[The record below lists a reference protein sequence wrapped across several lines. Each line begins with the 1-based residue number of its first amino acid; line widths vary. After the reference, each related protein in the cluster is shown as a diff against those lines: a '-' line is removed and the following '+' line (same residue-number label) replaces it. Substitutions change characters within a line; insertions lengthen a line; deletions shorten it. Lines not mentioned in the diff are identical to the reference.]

1 MKLIKTPS
9 ILILCL
15 FAALSPSCKKVEVT
29 PPTPTTQVEEVPPA
43 LTARAEGEPSAP
55 AANRLPDFS
64 WDRVPLYMHIRK
76 AQNFTED
83 EIKYLATFPLVT
95 FEKTTGS
102 QTFKSTEDGTLA
114 AAKAVKE
121 INPSTKILYYRNVF
135 VHYGSYKANA
145 EIDKMPGAFL
155 VGRNGKT
162 KLIRGKCEAYDL
174 TNPQVREWWVAHA
187 KQLCA
192 DPVIDGVFLDAI
204 DKVLKLNY
212 LKRDIGEKKK
222 AALVEGY
229 KTMMT
234 ETRQAIGP
242 DKIMLANVLRV
253 GIPDNGLEAIK
264 QFDGS
269 YIENFEGTGDKGY
282 LATGIEAFQK
292 VAREGFM
299 IAFTA
304 GLSEMQAEDG
314 EMNPENMDEVRKGLG
329 KNEDY
334 SKRFNYLLAMF
345 LVCAEKH
352 SYFLA
357 HDGYHAFKKNKFWMK
372 RPAEFDRPL
381 GPPKG
386 PAVQDGYIYTR
397 EFAHA
402 KVRVDIE
409 NEVGEIEWLEPATGV
424 AVSVKGSAPSHAQET
439 PKQKQFKKLDADKS
453 GTLTMAEYISIN
465 PGPVREAAFAA
476 LNTDKDDSLS
486 LVEFSTPVKK

>member
-1 MKLIKTPS
+1 
-9 ILILCL
+9 
-15 FAALSPSCKKVEVT
+15 
-29 PPTPTTQVEEVPPA
+29 
-43 LTARAEGEPSAP
+43 
-55 AANRLPDFS
+55 
-64 WDRVPLYMHIRK
+64 MHIRK
-76 AQNFTED
+76 ATNFTED

-102 QTFKSTEDGTLA
+102 QTFQSTEDGTLA

-121 INPSTKILYYRNVF
+121 INPSTKILYYRNVI
-135 VHYGSYKANA
+135 VHWNTYKANA
-145 EIDKMPGAFL
+145 EIEKIPGAFL
-155 VGRNGKT
+155 VGSNGKT
-162 KLIRGKCEAYDL
+162 NLVRGMNEAYDL
-174 TNPQVREWWVAHA
+174 TNPQVREWWIRHA
-187 KQLCA
+187 KQMCA
-192 DPVIDGVFLDAI
+192 DPLIDGLFLDAI
-204 DKVLKLNY
+204 DKVLKNSY

-253 GIPDNGLEAIK
+253 GIPDSGLEAIK

-269 YIENFEGTGDKGY
+269 YIENFEGTGDKEAKKKY

-292 VAREGFM
+292 AAREGFM

-304 GLSEMQAEDG
+304 GLSEMKTEDG
-314 EMNPENMDEVRKGLG
+314 ELNPENMDEIRKGLG

-357 HDGYHAFKKNKFWMK
+357 HDSYVASKKNKVWMK

-402 KVRVDIE
+402 KVRLDIE
-409 NEVGEIEWLEPATGV
+409 NEVGQIEWLEPE
-424 AVSVKGSAPSHAQET
+424 K
-439 PKQKQFKKLDADKS
+439 
-453 GTLTMAEYISIN
+453 I
-465 PGPVREAAFAA
+465 
-476 LNTDKDDSLS
+476 
-486 LVEFSTPVKK
+486 

>member
-9 ILILCL
+9 ILFLAL
-15 FAALSPSCKKVEVT
+15 FAAL
-29 PPTPTTQVEEVPPA
+29 A
-43 LTARAEGEPSAP
+43 ITAHAEGEPSVPAP
-55 AANRLPDFS
+55 NHLPEFS

-76 AQNFTED
+76 AKNFTQD

-102 QTFKSTEDGTLA
+102 ETFKCTEDGTLA

-121 INPSTKILYYRNVF
+121 INPSTKILYYRNVT
-135 VHYGSYKANA
+135 VHYGTYKANA
-145 EIDKMPGAFL
+145 EIDKVPGAFL
-155 VGRNGKT
+155 VGKEGKT
-162 KLIRGKCEAYDL
+162 KLNLNGKYEAYDL
-174 TNPQVREWWVAHA
+174 NDPQVREWWVGNV

-192 DPVIDGVFLDAI
+192 DPLIDGVFLDGI
-204 DKVLKLNY
+204 VKVLSLGY
-212 LKRDIGEKKK
+212 MVRDIGKERK

-253 GIPDNGLEAIK
+253 GTPDNGLEAIK

-269 YIENFEGTGDKGY
+269 YLEHFETFGEKVASRNY
-282 LATGIEAFQK
+282 LARSIETFQK
-292 VAREGFM
+292 AAREGYM
-299 IAFTA
+299 IAMTV
-304 GLSEMQAEDG
+304 GLSEMDTEDG
-314 EMNPENMDEVRKGLG
+314 ERNLHKTDEIRKGLG
-329 KNEDY
+329 ENEDY
-334 SKRFNYLLAMF
+334 SKRLNYLLSLF

-357 HDGYHAFKKNKFWMK
+357 HDGYHAFKKNKVWMT

-409 NEVGEIEWLEPATGV
+409 SEVGEIEWIEPE
-424 AVSVKGSAPSHAQET
+424 KP
-439 PKQKQFKKLDADKS
+439 
-453 GTLTMAEYISIN
+453 
-465 PGPVREAAFAA
+465 
-476 LNTDKDDSLS
+476 
-486 LVEFSTPVKK
+486 

>member
-1 MKLIKTPS
+1 MKFIKKTS
-9 ILILCL
+9 TICLALC
-15 FAALSPSCKKVEVT
+15 AALSPSCKKAEVT
-29 PPTPTTQVEEVPPA
+29 PPTPTAQVQEAPSAP
-43 LTARAEGEPSAP
+43 TAQVAEEPSAP
-55 AANRLPDFS
+55 AANHLPEFS

-76 AQNFTED
+76 AKNFTQD

-102 QTFKSTEDGTLA
+102 ETYQSTEDGTLA

-121 INPSTKILYYRNVF
+121 INPSTKVLYYRNVT
-135 VHYGSYKANA
+135 VHYGTYKANA
-145 EIDKMPGAFL
+145 EIDKVPGAFL
-155 VGRNGKT
+155 VGKEGKT
-162 KLIRGKCEAYDL
+162 KLNLNGKYEAYDL
-174 TNPQVREWWVAHA
+174 NDPQVREWWVGNV

-192 DPVIDGVFLDAI
+192 DPLIDGVFLDGI
-204 DKVLKLNY
+204 VKVLSQGY
-212 LKRDIGEKKK
+212 MVRDIGKERK

-229 KTMMT
+229 KTMIT

-253 GIPDNGLEAIK
+253 GTPDNGLEAIK

-269 YIENFEGTGDKGY
+269 YLEHFETFGEKVASRNY
-282 LATGIEAFQK
+282 LAQSIETFQK
-292 VAREGFM
+292 AAREGYM
-299 IAFTA
+299 IAMTV
-304 GLSEMQAEDG
+304 GLSEMNTEDG
-314 EMNPENMDEVRKGLG
+314 ERNLHKTDEIRKGLG
-329 KNEDY
+329 ENEDY
-334 SKRFNYLLAMF
+334 NKRLNYLLSLF

-357 HDGYHAFKKNKFWMK
+357 HDGYHAFKKNKVWMT

-409 NEVGEIEWLEPATGV
+409 NEVGEIEWIEPE
-424 AVSVKGSAPSHAQET
+424 KP
-439 PKQKQFKKLDADKS
+439 
-453 GTLTMAEYISIN
+453 
-465 PGPVREAAFAA
+465 
-476 LNTDKDDSLS
+476 
-486 LVEFSTPVKK
+486 

>member
-9 ILILCL
+9 ILFLAL
-15 FAALSPSCKKVEVT
+15 FAAL
-29 PPTPTTQVEEVPPA
+29 A
-43 LTARAEGEPSAP
+43 LLAHAEGEPSVP
-55 AANRLPDFS
+55 AANHLPEFS

-76 AQNFTED
+76 AKNFTED

-102 QTFKSTEDGTLA
+102 ETYQSTEDGTLA

-121 INPSTKILYYRNVF
+121 INPSTKVLYYRNVT
-135 VHYGSYKANA
+135 VHYGTYKANA
-145 EIDKMPGAFL
+145 EIDKVPGAFL
-155 VGRNGKT
+155 VGKEGKT
-162 KLIRGKCEAYDL
+162 KLNLNGKYEAYDL
-174 TNPQVREWWVAHA
+174 NDPQVREWWVGNV

-192 DPVIDGVFLDAI
+192 DPVIDGVFLDGI
-204 DKVLKLNY
+204 VKVLSLGY
-212 LKRDIGEKKK
+212 MVRDIGKERK

-253 GIPDNGLEAIK
+253 GTPDNGLEAIK

-269 YIENFEGTGDKGY
+269 YLEHFETFGEKVASRNY
-282 LATGIEAFQK
+282 LAQSIETFQK
-292 VAREGFM
+292 AAREGYM
-299 IAFTA
+299 IAMTV
-304 GLSEMQAEDG
+304 GLSEMDTEDG
-314 EMNPENMDEVRKGLG
+314 ERNLHKTDEIRKGLG
-329 KNEDY
+329 ANEDY
-334 SKRFNYLLAMF
+334 SKRLTYLLSLF

-357 HDGYHAFKKNKFWMK
+357 HDGYHAFKKNKVWMT

-386 PAVQDGYIYTR
+386 PAVQDGFIYTR

-402 KVRVDIE
+402 KVRVDID
-409 NEVGEIEWLEPATGV
+409 NQVGEIEWLEPG
-424 AVSVKGSAPSHAQET
+424 K
-439 PKQKQFKKLDADKS
+439 
-453 GTLTMAEYISIN
+453 N
-465 PGPVREAAFAA
+465 
-476 LNTDKDDSLS
+476 
-486 LVEFSTPVKK
+486 

>member
-1 MKLIKTPS
+1 MTKPS
-9 ILILCL
+9 TVFLAVS
-15 FAALSPSCKKVEVT
+15 AAL
-29 PPTPTTQVEEVPPA
+29 A
-43 LTARAEGEPSAP
+43 LTAHAADPLP
-55 AANRLPDFS
+55 AQEVNRMPAFS

-102 QTFKSTEDGTLA
+102 ETFQSSEDGTLA

-135 VHYGSYKANA
+135 VHYGTYKANA

-155 VGRNGKT
+155 VGREGKT
-162 KLIRGKCEAYDL
+162 KLVRGKCEAYDL
-174 TNPQVREWWVAHA
+174 TNPQVREWWVGHA
-187 KQLCA
+187 KQICA

-204 DKVLKLNY
+204 DKVLKLSY
-212 LKRDIGEKKK
+212 LKRDIGKEKK
-222 AALVEGY
+222 AALAEGY

-234 ETRQAIGP
+234 ETRQAVGP

-304 GLSEMQAEDG
+304 GLSEMQTEDG

-329 KNEDY
+329 ANDDY
-334 SKRFNYLLAMF
+334 SKRFNYLLSLF

-357 HDGYHAFKKNKFWMK
+357 HDGYHAHKKNKVWMT

-381 GPPKG
+381 GAPKG
-386 PAVQDGYIYTR
+386 PAVQEGYIYTR

-409 NEVGEIEWLEPATGV
+409 NEVGEIEWIEPE
-424 AVSVKGSAPSHAQET
+424 K
-439 PKQKQFKKLDADKS
+439 
-453 GTLTMAEYISIN
+453 I
-465 PGPVREAAFAA
+465 
-476 LNTDKDDSLS
+476 
-486 LVEFSTPVKK
+486 

>member
-9 ILILCL
+9 ILFLGL
-15 FAALSPSCKKVEVT
+15 FAAL
-29 PPTPTTQVEEVPPA
+29 A
-43 LTARAEGEPSAP
+43 ITAHAEGEPSAP
-55 AANRLPDFS
+55 AANHLPEFS

-76 AQNFTED
+76 AKNFTED

-102 QTFKSTEDGTLA
+102 ETFKSTEDGTLA

-121 INPSTKILYYRNVF
+121 INPSTKVLYYRNVT
-135 VHYGSYKANA
+135 VHYGTYKANA
-145 EIDKMPGAFL
+145 EIDKVPGAFL
-155 VGRNGKT
+155 VGKEGKT
-162 KLIRGKCEAYDL
+162 KLNLNGKYEAYDL
-174 TNPQVREWWVAHA
+174 NDPQVREWWVGNV

-192 DPVIDGVFLDAI
+192 DPVIDGVFLDGI
-204 DKVLKLNY
+204 VKVLSLGY
-212 LKRDIGEKKK
+212 MVRDIGKERK

-253 GIPDNGLEAIK
+253 GTPDNGLEAIK

-269 YIENFEGTGDKGY
+269 YLEHFETFGEKVASRNY
-282 LATGIEAFQK
+282 LAKSIETFQK
-292 VAREGFM
+292 AAREGYM
-299 IAFTA
+299 IAMTV
-304 GLSEMQAEDG
+304 GLSEMDTEDG
-314 EMNPENMDEVRKGLG
+314 ERNLHKTDEIRKGLG
-329 KNEDY
+329 ANEDY
-334 SKRFNYLLAMF
+334 SKRLTYLLSLF

-357 HDGYHAFKKNKFWMK
+357 HDGYHAFKKNKVWMT

-386 PAVQDGYIYTR
+386 PAVQDGFIYTR

-402 KVRVDIE
+402 KVRVDID
-409 NEVGEIEWLEPATGV
+409 NQVGEIEWLEPG
-424 AVSVKGSAPSHAQET
+424 K
-439 PKQKQFKKLDADKS
+439 
-453 GTLTMAEYISIN
+453 N
-465 PGPVREAAFAA
+465 
-476 LNTDKDDSLS
+476 
-486 LVEFSTPVKK
+486 

>member
-1 MKLIKTPS
+1 MKLIKKPS
-9 ILILCL
+9 ILFLAL
-15 FAALSPSCKKVEVT
+15 FAAL
-29 PPTPTTQVEEVPPA
+29 A
-43 LTARAEGEPSAP
+43 LLAHAEGEPSVP
-55 AANRLPDFS
+55 AANHLPEFS

-76 AQNFTED
+76 AKNFTED

-102 QTFKSTEDGTLA
+102 ETFKSTEDGTLA

-121 INPSTKILYYRNVF
+121 INPSTKVLYYRNVI
-135 VHYGSYKANA
+135 VHWGTYKTNA

-155 VGRNGKT
+155 VGKEGKT
-162 KLIRGKCEAYDL
+162 KLNWGKTEAYDL
-174 TNPQVREWWVAHA
+174 TNPQFRELWVGNV

-192 DPVIDGVFLDAI
+192 DPVIDGVFLDGI
-204 DKVLKLNY
+204 VKVLSLGY
-212 LKRDIGEKKK
+212 LVRDIGKERK
-222 AALVEGY
+222 AAVVEGY

-253 GIPDNGLEAIK
+253 GTPDNGLEAIK

-269 YIENFEGTGDKGY
+269 YLEHFETFGEKVASRNY
-282 LATGIEAFQK
+282 LAQSIETFQK
-292 VAREGFM
+292 AAREGYM
-299 IAFTA
+299 IAMTV
-304 GLSEMQAEDG
+304 GLG
-314 EMNPENMDEVRKGLG
+314 EMNTEEGDRNLHKTDEIRKGLAA
-329 KNEDY
+329 NEDY
-334 SKRFNYLLAMF
+334 NKRLNYLLSLF

-357 HDGYHAFKKNKFWMK
+357 HDGYHAHKNNKVWMT

-402 KVRVDIE
+402 KVRVDID
-409 NEVGEIEWLEPATGV
+409 NQVGEIEWIEPE
-424 AVSVKGSAPSHAQET
+424 K
-439 PKQKQFKKLDADKS
+439 
-453 GTLTMAEYISIN
+453 N
-465 PGPVREAAFAA
+465 
-476 LNTDKDDSLS
+476 
-486 LVEFSTPVKK
+486 

>member
-1 MKLIKTPS
+1 MNPLIKKPS
-9 ILILCL
+9 FLCL
-15 FAALSPSCKKVEVT
+15 ALFAT
-29 PPTPTTQVEEVPPA
+29 FA
-43 LTARAEGEPSAP
+43 LTAHAEGEPSAP
-55 AANRLPDFS
+55 AANHLPEFS

-76 AQNFTED
+76 AKNFTQD

-102 QTFKSTEDGTLA
+102 ETFKCTEDGTLA

-121 INPSTKILYYRNVF
+121 INPSTKILYYRNVT
-135 VHYGSYKANA
+135 VHYGTYKANA
-145 EIDKMPGAFL
+145 EIDKVPGAFL
-155 VGRNGKT
+155 VGKEGKT
-162 KLIRGKCEAYDL
+162 KLNLNGKYEAYDL
-174 TNPQVREWWVAHA
+174 NDPQVREWWVGNV

-192 DPVIDGVFLDAI
+192 DPLIDGVFLDGI
-204 DKVLKLNY
+204 VKVLSLGY
-212 LKRDIGEKKK
+212 MVRDIGKERK

-253 GIPDNGLEAIK
+253 GTPDNGLEAIK

-269 YIENFEGTGDKGY
+269 YLEHFETFGEKVASRNY
-282 LATGIEAFQK
+282 LAQSIETFQK
-292 VAREGFM
+292 AAREGYM
-299 IAFTA
+299 IAMTV
-304 GLSEMQAEDG
+304 GLSEMDTEDG
-314 EMNPENMDEVRKGLG
+314 ERNLHKTDEIRKGLG
-329 KNEDY
+329 ENEDY
-334 SKRFNYLLAMF
+334 SKRLNYLLSLF

-357 HDGYHAFKKNKFWMK
+357 HDGFHAFKKNKVWMT

-409 NEVGEIEWLEPATGV
+409 SEVGEIEWIEPE
-424 AVSVKGSAPSHAQET
+424 KP
-439 PKQKQFKKLDADKS
+439 
-453 GTLTMAEYISIN
+453 
-465 PGPVREAAFAA
+465 
-476 LNTDKDDSLS
+476 
-486 LVEFSTPVKK
+486 

>member
-1 MKLIKTPS
+1 VARAQARATFPKYKMNPLIKKSS
-9 ILILCL
+9 ILFLAL
-15 FAALSPSCKKVEVT
+15 FAALAIT
-29 PPTPTTQVEEVPPA
+29 AHAAEE
-43 LTARAEGEPSAP
+43 TSAP
-55 AANRLPDFS
+55 AANRLPEFS

-76 AQNFTED
+76 ATNFTED

-102 QTFKSTEDGTLA
+102 QTFKCTEDGTLA

-135 VHYGSYKANA
+135 VHWGTYKTNA

-155 VGRNGKT
+155 VGKEGKT
-162 KLIRGKCEAYDL
+162 KLNFGKNEAYDL
-174 TNPQVREWWVAHA
+174 TNPQFREMWVGNV

-192 DPVIDGVFLDAI
+192 DPLIDGVFADGI
-204 DKVLKLNY
+204 VKVLSLGY
-212 LKRDIGEKKK
+212 LVRDIGKERK
-222 AALVEGY
+222 AAVVEGY

-253 GIPDNGLEAIK
+253 GTPDNGLEAIK

-269 YIENFEGTGDKGY
+269 YLEHFETFGEKVASRNY
-282 LATGIEAFQK
+282 LAQSIETFQK
-292 VAREGFM
+292 AAREGYM
-299 IAFTA
+299 IAMTV
-304 GLSEMQAEDG
+304 GLSEMNTADG
-314 EMNPENMDEVRKGLG
+314 ERNLHKTDEIRKGLG
-329 KNEDY
+329 ANEDY
-334 SKRFNYLLAMF
+334 NKRLNYLLSLF

-357 HDGYHAFKKNKFWMK
+357 HDGYHAHKNNKVWMT

-409 NEVGEIEWLEPATGV
+409 NEVGEIEWIEP
-424 AVSVKGSAPSHAQET
+424 E
-439 PKQKQFKKLDADKS
+439 KK
-453 GTLTMAEYISIN
+453 
-465 PGPVREAAFAA
+465 
-476 LNTDKDDSLS
+476 
-486 LVEFSTPVKK
+486 

>member
-1 MKLIKTPS
+1 MNQLIKTPS
-9 ILILCL
+9 ILFLAL
-15 FAALSPSCKKVEVT
+15 FAAFS
-29 PPTPTTQVEEVPPA
+29 
-43 LTARAEGEPSAP
+43 LTAHAEGESSVP

-102 QTFKSTEDGTLA
+102 ETFQSTEDGTLA

-121 INPSTKILYYRNVF
+121 INPSTKVLYYRNVT
-135 VHYGSYKANA
+135 VHYGTYKANA
-145 EIDKMPGAFL
+145 EIDKVPGAFL
-155 VGRNGKT
+155 VGKEGKT
-162 KLIRGKCEAYDL
+162 KLNLNGKYEAYDL
-174 TNPQVREWWVAHA
+174 NAPQVREWWVGNV

-192 DPVIDGVFLDAI
+192 DPVIDGVFLDGI
-204 DKVLKLNY
+204 VKVLSLGY
-212 LKRDIGEKKK
+212 MVRDIGKERK

-253 GIPDNGLEAIK
+253 GTPDNGLEAIK

-269 YIENFEGTGDKGY
+269 YLEHFETFGEKVASRNY
-282 LATGIEAFQK
+282 LAKSIETFQK
-292 VAREGFM
+292 AAREGYM
-299 IAFTA
+299 IAMTV
-304 GLSEMQAEDG
+304 GLSEMDTEDG
-314 EMNPENMDEVRKGLG
+314 ERNLHKTDEIRKGLG
-329 KNEDY
+329 ANEDY
-334 SKRFNYLLAMF
+334 SKRFNYLLSLF

-357 HDGYHAFKKNKFWMK
+357 HDGYHAFRKNKVWMT

-402 KVRVDIE
+402 KVRVDIDKQ
-409 NEVGEIEWLEPATGV
+409 VGEIEWLEPATGGAPTV
-424 AVSVKGSAPSHAQET
+424 TGSAPSHAPEN
-439 PKQKQFKKLDADKS
+439 KREKQFNKLDADKS
-453 GTLTMAEYISIN
+453 QTLTLVEYTSL
-465 PGPVREAAFAA
+465 VKTSEREAVFAA
-476 LNTDKDDSLS
+476 KDTDKDGSLTF
-486 LVEFSTPVKK
+486 VEFCTPPAKNAAE

>member
-9 ILILCL
+9 ILFLAL
-15 FAALSPSCKKVEVT
+15 FAAL
-29 PPTPTTQVEEVPPA
+29 A
-43 LTARAEGEPSAP
+43 ITAHAEGEPSVPAP
-55 AANRLPDFS
+55 NHLPEFS

-76 AQNFTED
+76 AKNFTQD

-102 QTFKSTEDGTLA
+102 ETFKCTEDGTLA

-121 INPSTKILYYRNVF
+121 INPSTKILYYRNVT
-135 VHYGSYKANA
+135 VHYGTYKANA
-145 EIDKMPGAFL
+145 EIDKVPGAFL
-155 VGRNGKT
+155 VGKEGKT
-162 KLIRGKCEAYDL
+162 KLNLNGKYEAYDL
-174 TNPQVREWWVAHA
+174 NDPQVREWWVGNV

-192 DPVIDGVFLDAI
+192 DPLIDGVFLDGI
-204 DKVLKLNY
+204 VKVLSLGY
-212 LKRDIGEKKK
+212 MVRDIGKERK

-253 GIPDNGLEAIK
+253 GTPDNGLEAIK

-269 YIENFEGTGDKGY
+269 YLEHFETFGEKVASRNY
-282 LATGIEAFQK
+282 LAQSIETFQK
-292 VAREGFM
+292 AAREGYM
-299 IAFTA
+299 IAMTV
-304 GLSEMQAEDG
+304 GLSEMDTEDG
-314 EMNPENMDEVRKGLG
+314 ERNLHKTDEIRKGLG
-329 KNEDY
+329 ENEDY
-334 SKRFNYLLAMF
+334 SKRFNYLLSLF

-357 HDGYHAFKKNKFWMK
+357 HDSYVVNRKNKTWMT

-409 NEVGEIEWLEPATGV
+409 NEVGEIEWIEPE
-424 AVSVKGSAPSHAQET
+424 KP
-439 PKQKQFKKLDADKS
+439 
-453 GTLTMAEYISIN
+453 
-465 PGPVREAAFAA
+465 
-476 LNTDKDDSLS
+476 
-486 LVEFSTPVKK
+486 

>member
-9 ILILCL
+9 ILFLAL
-15 FAALSPSCKKVEVT
+15 FAAL
-29 PPTPTTQVEEVPPA
+29 A
-43 LTARAEGEPSAP
+43 ITAHAEGEPSVPAP
-55 AANRLPDFS
+55 NHLPEFS

-76 AQNFTED
+76 AKNFTQD

-102 QTFKSTEDGTLA
+102 ETFKCTEDGTLA

-121 INPSTKILYYRNVF
+121 INPSTKILYYRNVT
-135 VHYGSYKANA
+135 VHYGTYKANA
-145 EIDKMPGAFL
+145 EIDKVPGAFL
-155 VGRNGKT
+155 VGKEGKT
-162 KLIRGKCEAYDL
+162 KLNLNGKYEAYDL
-174 TNPQVREWWVAHA
+174 NDPQVREWWVGNV

-192 DPVIDGVFLDAI
+192 DPLIDGVFLDGI
-204 DKVLKLNY
+204 VKVLSLGY
-212 LKRDIGEKKK
+212 LVRDIGKEGK

-253 GIPDNGLEAIK
+253 GTPDNGLEAIK

-269 YIENFEGTGDKGY
+269 YLEHFETFGEKVASRNY
-282 LATGIEAFQK
+282 LAQSIETFQK
-292 VAREGFM
+292 AAREGYM
-299 IAFTA
+299 IAMTV
-304 GLSEMQAEDG
+304 GLSEMDTEDG
-314 EMNPENMDEVRKGLG
+314 ERNLHKTDEIRTGLG
-329 KNEDY
+329 ENEDY
-334 SKRFNYLLAMF
+334 SKRFNYLLSLF

-357 HDGYHAFKKNKFWMK
+357 HDGYHAFKKNKVWMT

-409 NEVGEIEWLEPATGV
+409 SEVGEIEWIEPE
-424 AVSVKGSAPSHAQET
+424 KP
-439 PKQKQFKKLDADKS
+439 
-453 GTLTMAEYISIN
+453 
-465 PGPVREAAFAA
+465 
-476 LNTDKDDSLS
+476 
-486 LVEFSTPVKK
+486 

>member
-9 ILILCL
+9 ILFLAL
-15 FAALSPSCKKVEVT
+15 FVAL
-29 PPTPTTQVEEVPPA
+29 A
-43 LTARAEGEPSAP
+43 LTAHAEGEPSGP
-55 AANRLPDFS
+55 ASNHWPAFS

-76 AQNFTED
+76 AKNFTED

-102 QTFKSTEDGTLA
+102 ETFQSTEDGTLA

-121 INPSTKILYYRNVF
+121 INPSTKVLYYRNVT
-135 VHYGSYKANA
+135 VHYGTYKANA
-145 EIDKMPGAFL
+145 EIDKVPGAFL
-155 VGRNGKT
+155 VGKEGKT
-162 KLIRGKCEAYDL
+162 KLNLNGKYEAYDL
-174 TNPQVREWWVAHA
+174 NDPQVREWWVGNV

-192 DPVIDGVFLDAI
+192 DPVIDGVFLDGI
-204 DKVLKLNY
+204 VKVLSLGY
-212 LKRDIGEKKK
+212 MVRDIGKERK

-253 GIPDNGLEAIK
+253 GTPDNGLEAIK

-269 YIENFEGTGDKGY
+269 YLEHFETFGEKAAKRDY
-282 LATGIEAFQK
+282 LAKSIETFQK
-292 VAREGFM
+292 AAREGYM
-299 IAFTA
+299 IAMTV
-304 GLSEMQAEDG
+304 GLSEMNTEDG
-314 EMNPENMDEVRKGLG
+314 ERNLHKTDEIRKGLG
-329 KNEDY
+329 ANEDY
-334 SKRFNYLLAMF
+334 SKRFNYLLSLF

-357 HDGYHAFKKNKFWMK
+357 HDGYHAYKKNKVWMT

-386 PAVQDGYIYTR
+386 PALQDGYIYTR

-409 NEVGEIEWLEPATGV
+409 NEVGEIEWLEPE
-424 AVSVKGSAPSHAQET
+424 K
-439 PKQKQFKKLDADKS
+439 
-453 GTLTMAEYISIN
+453 N
-465 PGPVREAAFAA
+465 
-476 LNTDKDDSLS
+476 
-486 LVEFSTPVKK
+486 

>member
-1 MKLIKTPS
+1 MNQLIKRPS
-9 ILILCL
+9 IICLAL
-15 FAALSPSCKKVEVT
+15 FAAFS
-29 PPTPTTQVEEVPPA
+29 
-43 LTARAEGEPSAP
+43 LTAHAEGEPSAP
-55 AANRLPDFS
+55 VANRLPDFS
-64 WDRVPLYMHIRK
+64 WDRVPQYMHIRK

-83 EIKYLATFPLVT
+83 EIKYLASFPLVT

-102 QTFKSTEDGTLA
+102 QTFNSTEEGTLA

-135 VHYGSYKANA
+135 VHYGTYKANA
-145 EIDKMPGAFL
+145 DLEKIPEAFL

-162 KLIRGKCEAYDL
+162 KLVRGKCEAYDL
-174 TNPQVREWWVAHA
+174 TNPQVREWWVGNA
-187 KQLCA
+187 KQVCA
-192 DPVIDGVFLDAI
+192 DPLIDGVFLDAI
-204 DKVLKLNY
+204 DKVLKLSY

-253 GIPDNGLEAIK
+253 GIPHSGLEAIK

-269 YIENFEGTGDKGY
+269 YIENFEGTGAKEAKQKY

-292 VAREGFM
+292 AAREGFM

-304 GLSEMQAEDG
+304 GLSERKTEEG
-314 EMNPENMDEVRKGLG
+314 ELNPENMDEIRKGLG
-329 KNEDY
+329 VNDDY

-357 HDGYHAFKKNKFWMK
+357 HDSYLANKKNKVWMK

-381 GPPKG
+381 GAPKG

-402 KVRVDIE
+402 KVRLDIE
-409 NEVGEIEWLEPATGV
+409 NEVGEIEWLEPG
-424 AVSVKGSAPSHAQET
+424 K
-439 PKQKQFKKLDADKS
+439 
-453 GTLTMAEYISIN
+453 N
-465 PGPVREAAFAA
+465 
-476 LNTDKDDSLS
+476 
-486 LVEFSTPVKK
+486 